1 MANELIY
8 SILAIVLK
16 GREQMDSMTFLLF
29 GATGDLAKRK
39 IYPALYNL
47 FSNQNIPQSISII
60 CIGRRAM
67 SDVEFQTI
75 VGQSLT
81 TFSRIST
88 DDQSGVEEFISTFR
102 YCQLDIANIVGYQD
116 LLSLVK
122 KRETELNI
130 PENRMFYLSV
140 IPEVFDVIA
149 LNIKESGL
157 WATKGLNRLI
167 IEKPFDYNV
176 TSAREFNGKLI
187 EDFDE
192 TDICYIDH
200 YL

>member
-1 MANELIY
+1 
-8 SILAIVLK
+8 
-16 GREQMDSMTFLLF
+16 MDSMTFLLF

-60 CIGRRAM
+60 GIGRRVM
-67 SDVEFQTI
+67 SDVEFQTK
-75 VGQSLT
+75 VEQSLA
-81 TFSRIST
+81 TFARRST
-88 DDQSGVEEFISTFR
+88 NDESGVEEFISTFR
-102 YCQLDIANIVGYQD
+102 YCQLNTANIEDYQD

-122 KRETELNI
+122 RRETELNI
-130 PENRMFYLSV
+130 PEHRMFYLSV

-157 WATKGLNRLI
+157 WATRGLNRLI
-167 IEKPFDYNV
+167 IEKPFGHKLKS
-176 TSAREFNGKLI
+176 TRELNAQLNKG
-187 EDFDE
+187 FDE
-192 TDICYIDH
+192 ADIYCIDH

>member
-1 MANELIY
+1 
-8 SILAIVLK
+8 
-16 GREQMDSMTFLLF
+16 MDSMTFLLF
-29 GATGDLAKRK
+29 GATGDLAKSK
-39 IYPALYNL
+39 IYPALYKL
-47 FSNQNIPQSISII
+47 FSNENIPQSLSII
-60 CIGRRAM
+60 GIGRRGM

-81 TFSRIST
+81 TFSRKST
-88 DDQSGVEEFISTFR
+88 DDESGVEEFISTFR
-102 YCQLDIANIVGYQD
+102 YCQLDTANIEDYQD

-122 KRETELNI
+122 RREIELNI

>member
-1 MANELIY
+1 MIKVSLYPE
-8 SILAIVLK
+8 
-16 GREQMDSMTFLLF
+16 RQ
-29 GATGDLAKRK
+29 GDLAKRK
-39 IYPALYNL
+39 IYPALYKL

-60 CIGRRAM
+60 GIGRRVM
-67 SDVEFQTI
+67 SDVEFQTK
-75 VGQSLT
+75 VEQSLA
-81 TFSRIST
+81 TFSRRST
-88 DDQSGVEEFISTFR
+88 DDELGVEEFISTFR
-102 YCQLDIANIVGYQD
+102 YCQLNTANIEDYQD
-116 LLSLVK
+116 LLRLVK
-122 KRETELNI
+122 RRETELNI

-167 IEKPFDYNV
+167 IEKPFGYHV
-176 TSAREFNGKLI
+176 TSAREFNGKMI

>member
-1 MANELIY
+1 
-8 SILAIVLK
+8 
-16 GREQMDSMTFLLF
+16 MDSMTFLLF

-39 IYPALYNL
+39 IYPALYKL

-60 CIGRRAM
+60 GIGRRVM
-67 SDVEFQTI
+67 SDVEFQTK
-75 VGQSLT
+75 VKQSLA

-88 DDQSGVEEFISTFR
+88 DDESGVEEFISTFR
-102 YCQLDIANIVGYQD
+102 YCQLDTANIEDYQD

-122 KRETELNI
+122 MREAELNI
-130 PENRMFYLSV
+130 PKNRMFYLSV
-140 IPEVFDVIA
+140 IPEVFDVIT

-157 WATKGLNRLI
+157 WATRGLNRLI
-167 IEKPFDYNV
+167 IEKPFGHNI
-176 TSAREFNGKLI
+176 TSAHEFNKKLI

-192 TDICYIDH
+192 TDIYYIDH

>member
-1 MANELIY
+1 
-8 SILAIVLK
+8 
-16 GREQMDSMTFLLF
+16 MDSMTFLLF

-60 CIGRRAM
+60 GIGRRAM

-102 YCQLDIANIVGYQD
+102 YCQLDTANIVGYQN

-140 IPEVFDVIA
+140 VPEVLNVIA

-167 IEKPFDYNV
+167 IEKPFNYNV
-176 TSAREFNGKLI
+176 TSAHECNGKLI

-192 TDICYIDH
+192 TDIYYIDH

>member
-1 MANELIY
+1 M
-8 SILAIVLK
+8 
-16 GREQMDSMTFLLF
+16 
-29 GATGDLAKRK
+29 
-39 IYPALYNL
+39 YPALYKL

-60 CIGRRAM
+60 GIGRKAM
-67 SDVEFQTI
+67 SDLEFQTK
-75 VGQSLT
+75 VEQSLA
-81 TFSRIST
+81 TFSRISS
-88 DDQSGVEEFISTFR
+88 DDESGVEEFISTFR
-102 YCQLDIANIVGYQD
+102 YCQLDTANIVGYQD

-140 IPEVFDVIA
+140 IPEIFDVIA

-192 TDICYIDH
+192 TDIYYIDH

>member
-1 MANELIY
+1 ME
-8 SILAIVLK
+8 
-16 GREQMDSMTFLLF
+16 SMTFVLF

-39 IYPALYNL
+39 IYPALYKL
-47 FSNQNIPQSISII
+47 FSNGNIPQSISII
-60 CIGRRAM
+60 GIGRRVM
-67 SDVEFQTI
+67 SDVEFQTK
-75 VGQSLT
+75 VEQSLA
-81 TFSRIST
+81 TFSRRST
-88 DDQSGVEEFISTFR
+88 DDELGVEEFISTFR
-102 YCQLDIANIVGYQD
+102 YCQLNTANIEDYQD

-122 KRETELNI
+122 RRETELNM

-149 LNIKESGL
+149 LNIKEIGL

-167 IEKPFDYNV
+167 IEKPFGHHV
-176 TSAREFNGKLI
+176 TSAHEFNEKLI

-192 TDICYIDH
+192 TDIFYIDH

>member
-1 MANELIY
+1 
-8 SILAIVLK
+8 
-16 GREQMDSMTFLLF
+16 MDSMTFLLF

-39 IYPALYNL
+39 IYPALYDL
-47 FSNQNIPQSISII
+47 FSNQNIAQSLSII
-60 CIGRRAM
+60 GIGRRLM
-67 SDVEFQTI
+67 SDMEFQTK
-75 VGQSLT
+75 VEQSLA

-88 DDQSGVEEFISTFR
+88 DDESGVEEFISTFR
-102 YCQLDIANIVGYQD
+102 YCQLNTANIEDYQD
-116 LLSLVK
+116 LLRLVK
-122 KRETELNI
+122 MRETELNI
-130 PENRMFYLSV
+130 SENRMFYLSV

-167 IEKPFDYNV
+167 IEKPFGYHV
-176 TSAREFNGKLI
+176 TSAREFNEEMI

-192 TDICYIDH
+192 TDIYYIDH

>member
-1 MANELIY
+1 
-8 SILAIVLK
+8 
-16 GREQMDSMTFLLF
+16 MDSMTFLLF

-39 IYPALYNL
+39 IYPALYDL
-47 FSNQNIPQSISII
+47 FSNQNIAQSLSII
-60 CIGRRAM
+60 GIGRRLM
-67 SDVEFQTI
+67 SDMEFQTK
-75 VGQSLT
+75 VEQSLA

-88 DDQSGVEEFISTFR
+88 DDESGVEEFISTFR
-102 YCQLDIANIVGYQD
+102 YCQLNTANIEDYQD
-116 LLSLVK
+116 LLRLVK
-122 KRETELNI
+122 MRETELNI

-167 IEKPFDYNV
+167 IEKPCGYHV
-176 TSAREFNGKLI
+176 TSAREFNEKMI

-192 TDICYIDH
+192 TDIYYIDH